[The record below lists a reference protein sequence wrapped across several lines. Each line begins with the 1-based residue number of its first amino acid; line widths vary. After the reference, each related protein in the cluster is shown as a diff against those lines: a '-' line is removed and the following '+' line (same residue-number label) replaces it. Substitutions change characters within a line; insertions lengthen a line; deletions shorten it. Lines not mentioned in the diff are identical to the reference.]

1 MKLRTLPRTSAA
13 NSDVTRPL
21 ARAFVLLGATF
32 LPLLVGVPARAAVPA
47 DYKGKPF
54 DPTLAGGVGIIP
66 ATVKAGPYAIPGRLD
81 FVNYDLGGEMVSF
94 HAGDHIT
101 NKEGGGYRTD
111 VPVATFSKTSPTKPD
126 VYYGTGTAMDGMPYP
141 NATGT
146 DFYIGA
152 VQVNDWFDFTVDVK
166 TAGMYTLS
174 STWSSGNG
182 PPGGEGGD
190 GAMGL
195 QVFVNGTK
203 LADWKDS
210 FPAYQT
216 TANFHNWKPYPSFA
230 TIALDAGLQLIK
242 LQSTSKHLNLDYVDF
257 ELVGGGGGG
266 GGGGGTGTAGAGG
279 ATTSGGSGSGSGGA
293 NNAASGATNS
303 AGDTSAA
310 GSSSTA
316 GAADTGGATNTAG
329 SADSSAGSSNASAGA
344 AVSGAAGTASA
355 AATSNNSGCSCALP
369 GYEHFPVGGGLASGA
384 LLAFAGI
391 LARSRR
397 RRR

>member
-1 MKLRTLPRTSAA
+1 MKPIRTLPRTSAT
-13 NSDVTRPL
+13 NSDVTRSLTRPL
-21 ARAFVLLGATF
+21 ALLAMTL
-32 LPLLVGVPARAAVPA
+32 LPLLVGAPARAAVPA
-47 DYKGKPF
+47 DYQGKPF
-54 DPTLAGGVGIIP
+54 DPALAGGVGIIP
-66 ATVKAGPYAIPGRLD
+66 PSVKAGPYPLPGRLD

-94 HAGDHIT
+94 HAGDHLT

-111 VPVATFSKTSPTKPD
+111 MPVATFSKTSPTKPD

-141 NATGT
+141 NATGS

-190 GAMGL
+190 GTMGL

-210 FPAYQT
+210 FPDYQT

-230 TIALDAGLQLIK
+230 SIALEAGLQLIK

-257 ELVGGGGGG
+257 ELVGGGGN
-266 GGGGGTGTAGAGG
+266 TGTAGAGG
-279 ATTSGGSGSGSGGA
+279 TAASAGGA
-293 NNAASGATNS
+293 SNAAGGATNS
-303 AGDTSAA
+303 TGDTSAA
-310 GSSSTA
+310 GSPSVA
-316 GAADTGGATNTAG
+316 GAADAGGAAATAAG
-329 SADSSAGSSNASAGA
+329 GADASAGSTNASAGA
-344 AVSGAAGTASA
+344 AVSAAAGASSSA
-355 AATSNNSGCSCALP
+355 PPSNSSGCSCALP
-369 GYEHFPVGGGLASGA
+369 GSKHFPVGGLGSAA
-384 LLAFAGI
+384 LLALAGV

>member
-13 NSDVTRPL
+13 NSDVTRTL

-32 LPLLVGVPARAAVPA
+32 LPLLVEVPAHAAVPA

-54 DPTLAGGVGIIP
+54 DPALVGGAGVIP
-66 ATVKAGPYAIPGRLD
+66 ATVKAGPYPLPGRLD

-111 VPVATFSKTSPTKPD
+111 MPVATFSKTSPTKPD

-141 NATGT
+141 NATGS

-166 TAGMYTLS
+166 TAGMYTVS

-216 TANFHNWKPYPSFA
+216 TANFHNWKPYQSFA
-230 TIALDAGLQLIK
+230 TVALEAGLQLIK

-257 ELVGGGGGG
+257 ELVGGGGA
-266 GGGGGTGTAGAGG
+266 TGTAG
-279 ATTSGGSGSGSGGA
+279 SGGA
-293 NNAASGATNS
+293 PASGGASNAGGVGGTTS
-303 AGDTSAA
+303 AAGDTS
-310 GSSSTA
+310 
-316 GAADTGGATNTAG
+316 TAG
-329 SADSSAGSSNASAGA
+329 STSVAGATDSGGAANVAGGTASAGADNSSAGA
-344 AVSGAAGTASA
+344 AVDAAAGASSA
-355 AATSNNSGCSCALP
+355 APSANDSGCSCALP
-369 GYEHFPVGGGLASGA
+369 GAQGLPVGGGLAPGA
-384 LLAFAGI
+384 LLALAAI

-397 RRR
+397 RRS

>member
-1 MKLRTLPRTSAA
+1 VKRL
-13 NSDVTRPL
+13 V
-21 ARAFVLLGATF
+21 ARALVLLGATF
-32 LPLLVGVPARAAVPA
+32 LALLVELPARAAIPA
-47 DYKGKPF
+47 DYQGKPF
-54 DPTLAGGVGIIP
+54 DPALAGGAGIIP
-66 ATVKAGPYAIPGRLD
+66 ATVKAGPYPIPGRLD

-94 HAGDHIT
+94 HAGDHLT

-111 VPVATFSKTSPTKPD
+111 MPVATFSKTSPTKPD

-141 NATGT
+141 NATGS

-190 GAMGL
+190 GTMGL

-210 FPAYQT
+210 FPNYQT

-230 TIALDAGLQLIK
+230 TIALEAGLQLIK

-257 ELVGGGGGG
+257 ELVGGGGN
-266 GGGGGTGTAGAGG
+266 TGTAGAGG
-279 ATTSGGSGSGSGGA
+279 TAASAGGA
-293 NNAASGATNS
+293 SNAGAGATSS
-303 AGDTSAA
+303 AGDASVA

-316 GAADTGGATNTAG
+316 GSPSTAGAADAGGATNAAG
-329 SADSSAGSSNASAGA
+329 GPDASAGSSNASAGA
-344 AVSGAAGTASA
+344 TVNAAAGASSSA
-355 AATSNNSGCSCALP
+355 PASNSTGCSCALP
-369 GYEHFPVGGGLASGA
+369 GSEHFPTSGLAAGA
-384 LLAFAGI
+384 LLALAG
-391 LARSRR
+391 LLGRSRR

>member
-1 MKLRTLPRTSAA
+1 MRLRRLPRTSAA

-32 LPLLVGVPARAAVPA
+32 LPLLVEVPALAAVPA

-54 DPTLAGGVGIIP
+54 DPALAGGVGVIP
-66 ATVKAGPYAIPGRLD
+66 ATVKAGPYPLPGRLD

-111 VPVATFSKTSPTKPD
+111 MPVATFSKTSPTKPD
-126 VYYGTGTAMDGMPYP
+126 VYYGTGTAVDGMPYP
-141 NATGT
+141 NATGS

-166 TAGMYTLS
+166 TAGMYTVS

-210 FPAYQT
+210 FPGYQT
-216 TANFHNWKPYPSFA
+216 TANFHNWKPYQSFA
-230 TIALDAGLQLIK
+230 TVALEAGMQLIK

-257 ELVGGGGGG
+257 ELVGGGGA
-266 GGGGGTGTAGAGG
+266 TGSA
-279 ATTSGGSGSGSGGA
+279 GSGGA
-293 NNAASGATNS
+293 TANGGASNSGGATS
-303 AGDTSAA
+303 TAGDTGAA
-310 GSSSTA
+310 GAPSVA
-316 GAADTGGATNTAG
+316 GASDTGGATNTAG
-329 SADSSAGSSNASAGA
+329 GADASAGSANASAGA
-344 AVSGAAGTASA
+344 TTNAAAGASSA
-355 AATSNNSGCSCALP
+355 APASNDSGCSCALP
-369 GYEHFPVGGGLASGA
+369 GSQRLPVGGGLASGAGA

>member
-1 MKLRTLPRTSAA
+1 VA
-13 NSDVTRPL
+13 PL

-32 LPLLVGVPARAAVPA
+32 LPLLVALPARAAIPT

-54 DPTLAGGVGIIP
+54 DPALAGGVGIIP
-66 ATVKAGPYAIPGRLD
+66 AAVKAGPYQLPGRLD

-111 VPVATFSKTSPTKPD
+111 MPVATFSKTSPTKPD

-141 NATGT
+141 NATGS

-152 VQVNDWFDFTVDVK
+152 VQVNDWFDFTVDVE

-195 QVFVNGTK
+195 QVFVNGTQ
-203 LADWKDS
+203 LAEWKDS

-216 TANFHNWKPYPSFA
+216 TANFHNWKPYPNFA
-230 TIALDAGLQLIK
+230 TITLEAGPQLIK

-257 ELVGGGGGG
+257 ELVGGGGD
-266 GGGGGTGTAGAGG
+266 TSSAGAGG
-279 ATTSGGSGSGSGGA
+279 AIAGGGA
-293 NNAASGATNS
+293 NNAGGASGASNA
-303 AGDTSAA
+303 AGETSVTGGSSAA
-310 GSSSTA
+310 GA
-316 GAADTGGATNTAG
+316 PAAGGAPNAAGGAAAIAG
-329 SADSSAGSSNASAGA
+329 SANASAGA
-344 AVSGAAGTASA
+344 TVNSAAGASS
-355 AATSNNSGCSCALP
+355 TSSASNSGCSCSLP
-369 GYEHFPVGGGLASGA
+369 GSRRAPLGGAFTPSA
-384 LLAFAGI
+384 LLALAGV
-391 LARSRR
+391 LARARR
-397 RRR
+397 RQR

>member
-13 NSDVTRPL
+13 NSDVTRLL

-32 LPLLVGVPARAAVPA
+32 LPLLVEVPAHAAVPA

-54 DPTLAGGVGIIP
+54 DPALVGGAGVIP
-66 ATVKAGPYAIPGRLD
+66 TTVKAGPYAIPGRLD

-111 VPVATFSKTSPTKPD
+111 MPVATFSKTSPTKPD

-141 NATGT
+141 NATGS

-166 TAGMYTLS
+166 TAGMYTVS

-195 QVFVNGTK
+195 QIFVNGTK
-203 LADWKDS
+203 LADWTDS

-216 TANFHNWKPYPSFA
+216 TANFHNWKPYQNFA
-230 TIALDAGLQLIK
+230 TVALDAGPQLIK

-257 ELVGGGGGG
+257 ELVGGGN
-266 GGGGGTGTAGAGG
+266 TGTAGAGG
-279 ATTSGGSGSGSGGA
+279 TAASGGA
-293 NNAASGATNS
+293 SSTGGAGGVTNT
-303 AGDTSAA
+303 AGDTSV
-310 GSSSTA
+310 
-316 GAADTGGATNTAG
+316 GGATNVAGATDAGGATSTAAGTG
-329 SADSSAGSSNASAGA
+329 SVVSAGADNASAGA
-344 AVSGAAGTASA
+344 AVTGSAGAASTTPAS
-355 AATSNNSGCSCALP
+355 NSGCSCSLP
-369 GYEHFPVGGGLASGA
+369 GSQRSPVGGGLASGA

-391 LARSRR
+391 LARCRR
-397 RRR
+397 RQR

>member
-13 NSDVTRPL
+13 NSDVTRLL
-21 ARAFVLLGATF
+21 ARAFVLLSSTF
-32 LPLLVGVPARAAVPA
+32 LPLLVGASARAAIPA

-54 DPTLAGGVGIIP
+54 DPALVGGAGVIP

-111 VPVATFSKTSPTKPD
+111 MPVATFSKTSPTKPD

-141 NATGT
+141 NATGS

-166 TAGMYTLS
+166 TAGMYTVS

-190 GAMGL
+190 GSIGL
-195 QVFVNGTK
+195 QIYVNGTK

-216 TANFHNWKPYPSFA
+216 TANFHNWKPYQNFA
-230 TIALDAGLQLIK
+230 TVALDAGPQLIK

-257 ELVGGGGGG
+257 ELVGGGGQ
-266 GGGGGTGTAGAGG
+266 TGSA
-279 ATTSGGSGSGSGGA
+279 GSGG
-293 NNAASGATNS
+293 
-303 AGDTSAA
+303 DTAA
-310 GSSSTA
+310 GG
-316 GAADTGGATNTAG
+316 GASNSGGATNTAG
-329 SADSSAGSSNASAGA
+329 DTSGGGATSVAGATGAGGATSATAGSSSTVSAGADNASAGA
-344 AVSGAAGTASA
+344 AVTGSAG
-355 AATSNNSGCSCALP
+355 ATSSAPASNSGCSCSLP
-369 GYEHFPVGGGLASGA
+369 GSEHSAVGGGLACGA